1 MRETES
7 GLELVLPKPF
17 SVSSWVSDLREV
29 KWQVD
34 SRGKGRA
41 FRLTRVRFEGK
52 RPCFSADFLDQVEL
66 VCPLKTWSWFAHAPF
81 GQTGSL
87 RPSGCDRWEWSWV
100 PTRPVV
106 RKFDRADFYTF

>member
-41 FRLTRVRFEGK
+41 FRLTLLEVNGNGEEMERMRRFRAYVVTFICVVFGL
-52 RPCFSADFLDQVEL
+52 P
-66 VCPLKTWSWFAHAPF
+66 VCDLH
-81 GQTGSL
+81 
-87 RPSGCDRWEWSWV
+87 
-100 PTRPVV
+100 
-106 RKFDRADFYTF
+106 